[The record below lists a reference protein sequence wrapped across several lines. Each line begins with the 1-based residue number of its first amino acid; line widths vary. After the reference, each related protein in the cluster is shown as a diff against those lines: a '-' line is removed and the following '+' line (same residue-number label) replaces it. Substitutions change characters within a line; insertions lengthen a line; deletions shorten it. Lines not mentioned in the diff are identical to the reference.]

1 MLCRGLEPSLPRV
14 PSRDQRLSRK
24 SLTRAEAATASRPLT
39 PHPSQQPIRTNQ
51 TSALPGSNGG
61 GPTCARSGATEREGT
76 QSPCLVPAP
85 CPSSCFYPPPRA
97 FTVDASLGAHAARI
111 ATTARVK
118 QQGPALHTR
127 FSHPSR
133 PLFRCPGR
141 RTLLVERVP
150 VSWQMARLLRSDYVQ
165 TGTSATDCVV
175 QVNSDQFQFQFVY
188 SQPIRIDFCR
198 CTQVRGW
205 QPSAAQTLIRLGL
218 ALCHHFYRGAAW
230 PSTTDHPLCPRFSPR
245 PAAST
250 ASSIR
255 VLYIL
260 LHILAETRT
269 VIQTT

>member
-165 TGTSATDCVV
+165 TRVRRPQIAV
-175 QVNSDQFQFQFVY
+175 QVNSDPLLQGSGSTFLLFFWTTL
-188 SQPIRIDFCR
+188 
-198 CTQVRGW
+198 TQH
-205 QPSAAQTLIRLGL
+205 S
-218 ALCHHFYRGAAW
+218 
-230 PSTTDHPLCPRFSPR
+230 
-245 PAAST
+245 
-250 ASSIR
+250 ASSRMATIR
-255 VLYIL
+255 RPDSASLSGGYVAVDYRPPLVPAIL
-260 LHILAETRT
+260 STSGRIHSELHSRALHLAPPPSSPTPGL
-269 VIQTT
+269 

>member
-165 TGTSATDCVV
+165 TRVRRPRLQLLQGSG
-175 QVNSDQFQFQFVY
+175 SSFLLFFFG
-188 SQPIRIDFCR
+188 PFL
-198 CTQVRGW
+198 QVRRM
-205 QPSAAQTLIRLGL
+205 AALRPRLGL
-218 ALCHHFYRGAAW
+218 AVCHHFHRGATW

>member
-76 QSPCLVPAP
+76 QSPCLVRAP
-85 CPSSCFYPPPRA
+85 CPSSCSYPPPRA

-188 SQPIRIDFCR
+188 SQPIRIDF
-198 CTQVRGW
+198 
-205 QPSAAQTLIRLGL
+205 
-218 ALCHHFYRGAAW
+218 
-230 PSTTDHPLCPRFSPR
+230 SPEK
-245 PAAST
+245 SFFFGQ
-250 ASSIR
+250 
-255 VLYIL
+255 L
-260 LHILAETRT
+260 
-269 VIQTT
+269 

>member
-1 MLCRGLEPSLPRV
+1 M
-14 PSRDQRLSRK
+14 
-24 SLTRAEAATASRPLT
+24 
-39 PHPSQQPIRTNQ
+39 
-51 TSALPGSNGG
+51 
-61 GPTCARSGATEREGT
+61 
-76 QSPCLVPAP
+76 PAP

-188 SQPIRIDFCR
+188 SQPIRIDFWTTLTGGLVHTSSR
-198 CTQVRGW
+198 MATFRRPDSDQTRPRFV
-205 QPSAAQTLIRLGL
+205 PSFLSGGCVAVDYRPPLVPAILSTSGRIHSELHSRALHLAPHPRRHPDCDSDYLIRSLLQTFSRTLVTPTTAITPSGSVAANSSRTFAPFARQQLHVSGL
-218 ALCHHFYRGAAW
+218 RSVSW
-230 PSTTDHPLCPRFSPR
+230 
-245 PAAST
+245 
-250 ASSIR
+250 
-255 VLYIL
+255 
-260 LHILAETRT
+260 
-269 VIQTT
+269 

>member
-1 MLCRGLEPSLPRV
+1 M
-14 PSRDQRLSRK
+14 
-24 SLTRAEAATASRPLT
+24 
-39 PHPSQQPIRTNQ
+39 
-51 TSALPGSNGG
+51 GG

-165 TGTSATDCVV
+165 TGTSATDCVEQEFCPKKV
-175 QVNSDQFQFQFVY
+175 FFLDNSDW
-188 SQPIRIDFCR
+188 

>member
-76 QSPCLVPAP
+76 QSPCLVRAP
-85 CPSSCFYPPPRA
+85 CPSSFSYPPPRA

-165 TGTSATDCVV
+165 TRVRRPQIAV
-175 QVNSDQFQFQFVY
+175 QVNSDPLLQGSGSTFLLFFLDNSDPAQCKFADGNHPPARLSLAFRGLRGRRLPTTPCARD
-188 SQPIRIDFCR
+188 SLH
-198 CTQVRGW
+198 VRPHP
-205 QPSAAQTLIRLGL
+205 QRAPFACSTSCSTSSPKPGL
-218 ALCHHFYRGAAW
+218 
-230 PSTTDHPLCPRFSPR
+230 
-245 PAAST
+245 
-250 ASSIR
+250 
-255 VLYIL
+255 
-260 LHILAETRT
+260 
-269 VIQTT
+269 

>member
-1 MLCRGLEPSLPRV
+1 M
-14 PSRDQRLSRK
+14 
-24 SLTRAEAATASRPLT
+24 
-39 PHPSQQPIRTNQ
+39 
-51 TSALPGSNGG
+51 
-61 GPTCARSGATEREGT
+61 
-76 QSPCLVPAP
+76 PAP

-260 LHILAETRT
+260 LHLHPRRHPDCDSDCLIRSLLQTFSRT
-269 VIQTT
+269 LVTPTTAISPSGSVAANSSSTFAPFARQQLHVSGLRSVSW